1 MSGLTLASAA
11 LATIAA
17 GFAAAAMGVE
27 FARARRHSAL
37 CWTISLAS
45 FAIASAALALGEL
58 AGWGP
63 WLFRLYYL
71 AGGVLTVPWM
81 ALGAVYLF
89 GPPRLGRIGLW
100 ATVALTALATLT
112 AITMPV
118 HIGDPDSLPQL
129 KEALGGW
136 DFAAAARALAAIS
149 NAGGTPVAIFLLLRA
164 SSTYRRKKVLP
175 NKASGA
181 IVISVGIGAA
191 AAGGV
196 LAAVENVAYLAPSL
210 AVGAVLLLAG
220 FRRWSR
226 TPRIDSEM
234 AQVPT

>member
-1 MSGLTLASAA
+1 MLTLASAA
-11 LATIAA
+11 LATVAA

-27 FARARRHSAL
+27 YGRARRHSAL
-37 CWTISLAS
+37 CWTVSLAS
-45 FAIASAALALGEL
+45 FALASAALALGEL
-58 AGWGP
+58 VGWEP
-63 WLFRLYYL
+63 WPFRLYYL

-89 GPPRLGRIGLW
+89 GPPRWGRIGLW
-100 ATVALTALATLT
+100 ATVALTAVAVLIAV
-112 AITMPV
+112 AMPV
-118 HIGDPDSLPQL
+118 RIADPDSLPQL
-129 KEALGGW
+129 KEALDTWG
-136 DFAAAARALAAIS
+136 FAHFARVLAAVA
-149 NAGGTPVAIFLLLRA
+149 NGGGTPVAIFLLLRA

-220 FRRWSR
+220 FRRWNR

-234 AQVPT
+234 VQVPT